1 MITIDTLTVRA
12 GGRTILDRLTM
23 HLSEGR
29 IHGIAGINGAGKT
42 TLLNTLYGFMPA
54 ASGSITRNG
63 RPLRRRETAYLESE
77 NFFYS
82 GMTGRDYLD
91 LIRHY
96 HPSAD
101 PTPYVKLFALPI
113 DEEVT
118 RWSTGMKKK
127 LALTAALM
135 QEKEVLLL
143 DEPFNGL
150 DMEAVYAA
158 QRMIAAAGRAGRTVL
173 VTSHIF
179 PTLEAVAD
187 DLFVID
193 GGSIAGRYD
202 RPEFPRAARELEVFF
217 RRRYEAAFAE
227 K

>member
-1 MITIDTLTVRA
+1 MITIDSLTVRA

-29 IHGIAGINGAGKT
+29 IHGIVGINGAGKT
-42 TLLNTLYGFMPA
+42 TLLNALYGFMPA
-54 ASGSITRNG
+54 AAGSITRNG

-77 NFFYS
+77 NFFYP
-82 GMTGRDYLD
+82 GMTCRDYLD

-96 HPSAD
+96 HPSSD
-101 PTPYVKLFALPI
+101 PTPYMQLFALPL
-113 DEEVT
+113 DEEVNV
-118 RWSTGMKKK
+118 WSTGMKKK
-127 LALTAALM
+127 LALTAALI

-158 QRMIAAAGRAGRTVL
+158 QRMIAAAGRAGRTVI

-187 DLFVID
+187 DLFVLD
-193 GGSIAGRYD
+193 GGSIAGHYD
-202 RPEFPRAARELEVFF
+202 RSEFSRAARELEILF
-217 RRRYEAAFAE
+217 RRRYEALFSE